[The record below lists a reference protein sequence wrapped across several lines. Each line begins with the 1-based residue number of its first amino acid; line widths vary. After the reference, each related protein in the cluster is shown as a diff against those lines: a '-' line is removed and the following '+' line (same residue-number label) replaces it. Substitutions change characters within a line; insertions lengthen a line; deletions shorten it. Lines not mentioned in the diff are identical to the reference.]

1 MATHRHVAGHND
13 TRDVLRIG
21 KRAVFLLRNGSLNR
35 LVSPYLS
42 VTAPTFDNRSAAR
55 VVSGSRKRVVHRI
68 TKVTA
73 VSRQTLWPME
83 T

>member
-1 MATHRHVAGHND
+1 MTTHRYVAAHND

-21 KRAVFLLRNGSLNR
+21 KRAVFLLRNGNLNR
-35 LVSPYLS
+35 PVSPHLS
-42 VTAPTFDNRSAAR
+42 VTTTTFDRRSAAR
-55 VVSGSRKRVVHRI
+55 VVSGNRKRVVHRI

-73 VSRQTLWPME
+73 VSRQTLWPMD